1 MRWHCKCYA
10 KIANRMSPT
19 ALLYP
24 GTKAPSQLIT
34 LGMHSQTFALGDV
47 RELDAATAH
56 WVYFVP
62 DSLLAESEWNTL
74 RVELAQANRW
84 FIVYGRDCPPGS
96 IVRAMRDGAFDFVD
110 TGEPKGR
117 WGEVVAKAA
126 DSQALWL
133 QLYGDR
139 RASGDQRLV
148 GKSVAIQSVLKT
160 IGGIGPTAA
169 NVLIVGESG
178 TGKERV
184 AQALHEAS
192 GLEGPFLPVNC
203 AAIPRD
209 LIESELFGSEKGAF
223 TGAVA
228 AREGLVEQAAGG
240 TLFLDEIGEMAVEL
254 QPKLLRFLESRTA
267 RRVGGRTE
275 YKVEA
280 RILAATNRDL
290 EARIER
296 GDFRA
301 DLFYRLSEIVIKLP
315 PLRLHAEDLPLLALH
330 FLNEANEKYGKN
342 IVSIDPGL
350 ISEMMKH
357 TWPGNARELRASVH
371 RMVALHHG
379 PILRAEWW
387 ERPVTAEPAQ
397 TRQVPT
403 NVAEPHAASGGSLS
417 RRQKWDRARAL
428 LKESGNDQT
437 WTAAQL
443 GIHPTTLFRWVKAG
457 KV

>member
-1 MRWHCKCYA
+1 MTPNA
-10 KIANRMSPT
+10 I
-19 ALLYP
+19 LYP
-24 GTKAPSQLIT
+24 GGKAPIQLMQ
-34 LGMHSQTFALGDV
+34 LGLHVQNFETGSV
-47 RELDAATAH
+47 RELDPATTH

-62 DSLLAESEWNTL
+62 DALLETPEWSSL

-84 FIVYGRDCPPGS
+84 FIVYGAGCPPAS
-96 IVRAMRDGAFDFVD
+96 IVRAMRDGAFDFLD
-110 TGEPKGR
+110 TGESKGR
-117 WGEVVAKAA
+117 WSEVAGKAA
-126 DSQALWL
+126 QSQQLWL
-133 QLYGDR
+133 ELYGDR
-139 RASGDQRLV
+139 RSSGDQRLV
-148 GKSVAIQSVLKT
+148 GKSAAMQAILRT

-169 NVLIVGESG
+169 NVLIIGESG
-178 TGKERV
+178 TGKEKA

-192 GLEGPFLPVNC
+192 GLRGPFLPVNC

-223 TGAVA
+223 TGALQ

-240 TLFLDEIGEMAVEL
+240 TLFLDEIGELDISL

-275 YKVEA
+275 YKVDA

-290 EARIER
+290 EAQIER
-296 GDFRA
+296 NEFRA
-301 DLFYRLSEIVIKLP
+301 DLYYRLSEIVIKIP
-315 PLRLHAEDLPLLALH
+315 PLRSHAEDLPLLALH
-330 FLNEANEKYGKN
+330 FLNEANEKFGKN
-342 IVSIDPGL
+342 FVSIDPAL
-350 ISEMMKH
+350 IAEMLKH

-371 RMVALHHG
+371 RMVVLHHG

-387 ERPVTAEPAQ
+387 ESPVTHAAPAKQEAPAQ
-397 TRQVPT
+397 VAAGVPAT
-403 NVAEPHAASGGSLS
+403 GVLS
-417 RRQKWDRARAL
+417 RRQKWDRARHL

-443 GIHPTTLFRWVKAG
+443 GVHPTTLFRWMKAG